1 MKFTDDL
8 FNNMRVYGTVIL
20 ILLTFIVFVGVK
32 YVSRFAY
39 SPPSVASI
47 VLHISLG
54 ELFCIC
60 LPRGCDYFYICYIR
74 RNFCSWA
81 RISLD
86 EVGPFH

>member
-39 SPPSVASI
+39 SPP
-47 VLHISLG
+47 
-54 ELFCIC
+54 IC
-60 LPRGCDYFYICYIR
+60 GINRSPHL
-74 RNFCSWA
+74 
-81 RISLD
+81 
-86 EVGPFH
+86 